1 MYDEG
6 VRVDRDACS
15 SDTRGSAMTHVDMV
29 RLAGSRER
37 LSETPTVDPVTA
49 EVVRGALETICFE
62 MATYVSRTATTPILN
77 QSNERN
83 ATILDGQGRLA
94 ALSVGIPQFMLTST
108 LPVRFA
114 LEFLGRDEFR
124 EGDVFVANDP
134 YHGGGHLPDYN
145 VFAPVFA
152 PDPTTGERRMVLI
165 ASIQCHHGDTGG
177 GVPGG
182 YNVTA
187 GDIWGEGV
195 RWPVVKVVDRGVERR
210 DVLYALQAN
219 NRIPDYVGDIR
230 AQIGAAQLA
239 CQRLGEV
246 IEHTGVDAVEE
257 SVDFMIDY
265 AARRFREE
273 VTQWTDGVYEADAYV
288 DHDPLGNPDVHLH
301 VKITVEG
308 DSLTI
313 DFTGSDDRQE
323 LQAWSTFG
331 NTRGYTV
338 GQIAAM
344 MDPEIPKNEGFFDQ
358 IKLVVPQGC
367 VLNPHPGRPVSAG
380 THHPGADVGEVIAVA
395 MQDVLPDKAVPQTY
409 KTGIPTIIVGV
420 DPRTGATFTDHSAE
434 VYAGWCNAAKGMD
447 AWGAQNASFGNLWK
461 ATAEINESLYPHI
474 QWGRDYRTDSGGA
487 GQWRG
492 LCGSHYEKEVLV
504 DAKVYTYVV
513 GMKYPMPGICGGKPG
528 APNEMIIR
536 YGSDDPFRVAHTAD
550 WVPVGAGQR
559 VMYDYGGGGGWGD
572 PLDRDPQAVLDDVLD
587 EYVSHEAAERD
598 YGVVLTG
605 SLDDL
610 TLAVDTEATE
620 SRRASMRSSVQ

>member
-1 MYDEG
+1 MTN
-6 VRVDRDACS
+6 VDL
-15 SDTRGSAMTHVDMV
+15 V
-29 RLAGSRER
+29 RLAGSRGR
-37 LSETPTVDPVTA
+37 ISEAPTVDPVTA
-49 EVVRGALETICFE
+49 EVIRGGMETVCFE
-62 MATYVSRTATTPILN
+62 MAEYVSRTATTPILN

-83 ATILDGQGRLA
+83 ATILDAKGRLA

-114 LEFLGRDEFR
+114 LEFLGADEFH

-152 PDPTTGERRMVLI
+152 DDAAGNRRMVLI

-195 RWPVVKVVDRGVERR
+195 RWPAVKVIDRGVERR

-219 NRIPDYVGDIR
+219 NRLPDYIGDLR
-230 AQIGAAQLA
+230 AQIGAAQLGVR
-239 CQRLGEV
+239 RLTEV
-246 IEHTGVDAVEE
+246 IDTYGRQGVEE
-257 SVDFMIDY
+257 SVDHMIDY
-265 AARRFREE
+265 AAKRFREE
-273 VTQWTDGVYEADAYV
+273 VTAWPDGVYEADAYV
-288 DHDPLGNPDVHLH
+288 DHDPLGNPDIHLH
-301 VKITVEG
+301 VKITFAG

-313 DFTGSDDRQE
+313 DYTGSDSRPE
-323 LQAWSTFG
+323 IQAWSTFG

-338 GQIAAM
+338 GQIASM
-344 MDPEIPKNEGFFDQ
+344 MDPEIPKNEGFFDS

-367 VLNPHPGRPVSAG
+367 VLNPVPGKPVSAG
-380 THHPGADVGEVIAVA
+380 THHPGAEVGEVIALA
-395 MQDVLPDKAVPQTY
+395 LQDVLPDKAVPQVY
-409 KTGIPTIIVGV
+409 KTGIPTVITGV
-420 DPRTGATFTDHSAE
+420 DPRTGQKFTDHSAE

-447 AWGAQNASFGNLWK
+447 AWRCQAAAFGNLWK
-461 ATAEINESLYPHI
+461 ATAEINQSRFPHVK
-474 QWGRDYRTDSGGA
+474 WPRDYRTDSGGP

-492 LCGSHYEKEVLV
+492 LCGSHYVKESRV
-504 DAKVYTYVV
+504 DAMVYTYVV
-513 GMKYPMPGICGGKPG
+513 GMKYPMPGICGGKSG
-528 APNEMIIR
+528 EPNKLTIR
-536 YGSDDPFRVAHTAD
+536 YQSDDPYVVKHTAD
-550 WVPVGAGQR
+550 WVPMAAGQKLN
-559 VMYDYGGGGGWGD
+559 YDYGGGGGWGD

-587 EYVSHEAAERD
+587 EYVSIAGAERD

-610 TLAVDTEATE
+610 TLEVDKDAT
-620 SRRASMRSSVQ
+620 V